1 MLQMCLLFIVKL
13 QDRKKCFIC
22 KEESE
27 ETNWEESLES
37 SRKPAQCVWMW
48 FLAILSY
55 QWNSTKE
62 STSSDLFIK
71 KIIIQLRDVTYN
83 TGCWCSLYYF
93 LWQLLDTYSSSILLP
108 FQAGDYLLN
117 SCVCALSHLSCV
129 RLFET
134 PWTVA
139 CQTPLSMGFSRQEHS
154 RSEERRVGKECRSR
168 WSPDH

>member
-48 FLAILSY
+48 FLAILRY

-62 STSSDLFIK
+62 STSSSEQWFIYQKNNNSIKGYDTQYRMLIQSILFLVTAPGYLLFYYLAPIPGRRLPFK
-71 KIIIQLRDVTYN
+71 FLCVRTKSPQLCLTLWDPMD
-83 TGCWCSLYYF
+83 CSLPDSSVHGILRAELLIQVIPLKF
-93 LWQLLDTYSSSILLP
+93 LSSP
-108 FQAGDYLLN
+108 
-117 SCVCALSHLSCV
+117 
-129 RLFET
+129 R
-134 PWTVA
+134 
-139 CQTPLSMGFSRQEHS
+139 
-154 RSEERRVGKECRSR
+154 
-168 WSPDH
+168 